1 MALALDEPDALDL
14 RHELDGVPIVMD
26 QIASEI
32 IKSKGDLKIYFT
44 DFGPKARLQTD
55 CSG

>member
-1 MALALDEPDALDL
+1 VDL

-32 IKSKGDLKIYFT
+32 IQTAGVLRIYFT
-44 DFGPKARLQTD
+44 NFGPKARLQSD
-55 CSG
+55 CSV